1 MPVKIRLQR
10 RGRKKRPFYHIVIAD
25 SRSPRDGRFIE
36 KIGVYNPMTNPA
48 TIDVDRQKAL
58 DWLGNG
64 AQPTHTVGAILRY
77 KGVMYMKHLQR
88 GVAKG
93 AFTQEEADKK
103 FAAWL
108 EQKETLVSK
117 AIEKEAA
124 SKEALKKER
133 FGEIPQ
139 IFKEE
144 VVEEAPVVEEAA
156 EEAAEEA
163 PVVEEAA
170 EEAAE
175 EAPVVEEAA
184 EEAAEETPVAEEA
197 AEETAD
203 EATTETTEETTEET
217 ATEEPAAEEGD
228 APAADAE

>member
-10 RGRKKRPFYHIVIAD
+10 RGRKKRPFYHIVVAD

-58 DWLGNG
+58 DWMGNG

-103 FAAWL
+103 FAAWI
-108 EQKETLVSK
+108 EHKETSVSK

-124 SKEALKKER
+124 SVEALKKER
-133 FGEIPQ
+133 FGVVPE

-144 VVEEAPVVEEAA
+144 VVEEAPAA
-156 EEAAEEA
+156 EEAEA
-163 PVVEEAA
+163 VVETVEEAT
-170 EEAAE
+170 EEAT
-175 EAPVVEEAA
+175 EA
-184 EEAAEETPVAEEA
+184 VA
-197 AEETAD
+197 
-203 EATTETTEETTEET
+203 ETTEEATEEPK
-217 ATEEPAAEEGD
+217 AEEPAAEEGD
-228 APAADAE
+228 APKADAE

>member
-108 EQKETLVSK
+108 EHKEASVSK

-124 SKEALKKER
+124 NQEALKKER

-144 VVEEAPVVEEAA
+144 VVEEAP
-156 EEAAEEA
+156 
-163 PVVEEAA
+163 
-170 EEAAE
+170 
-175 EAPVVEEAA
+175 AA
-184 EEAAEETPVAEEA
+184 EEAAEETA
-197 AEETAD
+197 
-203 EATTETTEETTEET
+203 EATAETTEE
-217 ATEEPAAEEGD
+217 APAEEPAAEEGD

>member
-10 RGRKKRPFYHIVIAD
+10 RGRKKRPFYHIVVAD

-108 EQKETLVSK
+108 EQKETSVSK

-144 VVEEAPVVEEAA
+144 VVEEAP
-156 EEAAEEA
+156 
-163 PVVEEAA
+163 
-170 EEAAE
+170 
-175 EAPVVEEAA
+175 AA
-184 EEAAEETPVAEEA
+184 EEAAEETAEEA
-197 AEETAD
+197 V
-203 EATTETTEETTEET
+203 EATAEATEETTEEA
-217 ATEEPAAEEGD
+217 ATEKPAAEEGD

>member
-10 RGRKKRPFYHIVIAD
+10 RGRKKRPFYHIVVAD

-58 DWLGNG
+58 DWMGNG

-103 FAAWL
+103 FAAWI
-108 EQKETLVSK
+108 EHKETSVSK

-124 SKEALKKER
+124 SVEALKKER
-133 FGEIPQ
+133 FGVVPE

-144 VVEEAPVVEEAA
+144 VVEEAPAA
-156 EEAAEEA
+156 EEAEA
-163 PVVEEAA
+163 VVETVEEAT
-170 EEAAE
+170 EA
-175 EAPVVEEAA
+175 
-184 EEAAEETPVAEEA
+184 VAEV
-197 AEETAD
+197 
-203 EATTETTEETTEET
+203 TEETTEVVAET
-217 ATEEPAAEEGD
+217 TEEATEAVAETTEEATEEPKAEEPAAEEGD
-228 APAADAE
+228 APKADAE

>member
-1 MPVKIRLQR
+1 LVKPYKFSFMPVKIRLQR
-10 RGRKKRPFYHIVIAD
+10 RGRKKRPFYHIVVAD

-58 DWLGNG
+58 DWMGNG

-103 FAAWL
+103 FAAWI
-108 EQKETLVSK
+108 EHKETSVSK
-117 AIEKEAA
+117 AIEKEVA
-124 SKEALKKER
+124 SVEALKKER
-133 FGEIPQ
+133 FGVVPE

-144 VVEEAPVVEEAA
+144 VVEEAPAA
-156 EEAAEEA
+156 EEAEEVVETAEEA
-163 PVVEEAA
+163 TEAVAEATEEAT
-170 EEAAE
+170 EA
-175 EAPVVEEAA
+175 
-184 EEAAEETPVAEEA
+184 VA
-197 AEETAD
+197 
-203 EATTETTEETTEET
+203 ETTEEATEEPK
-217 ATEEPAAEEGD
+217 AEEPAAEEGD
-228 APAADAE
+228 APKADAE

>member
-10 RGRKKRPFYHIVIAD
+10 RGRKKRPFYHIVVAD

-58 DWLGNG
+58 DWMGNG

-103 FAAWL
+103 FAAWI
-108 EQKETLVSK
+108 EHKETSVSK
-117 AIEKEAA
+117 AIEKEVA
-124 SKEALKKER
+124 SVEALKKER
-133 FGEIPQ
+133 FGVVPE

-144 VVEEAPVVEEAA
+144 VVEEAPAA
-156 EEAAEEA
+156 EEAEA
-163 PVVEEAA
+163 VVETVEEATEA
-170 EEAAE
+170 VAEVTEEATE
-175 EAPVVEEAA
+175 V
-184 EEAAEETPVAEEA
+184 VAE
-197 AEETAD
+197 
-203 EATTETTEETTEET
+203 ATEVVAETTEEATEAVAETTEE
-217 ATEEPAAEEGD
+217 ATEEPKAEEPAAEEGD
-228 APAADAE
+228 APKADAE

>member
-108 EQKETLVSK
+108 EQKETSVSK

-144 VVEEAPVVEEAA
+144 VVEEAP
-156 EEAAEEA
+156 
-163 PVVEEAA
+163 
-170 EEAAE
+170 
-175 EAPVVEEAA
+175 AA
-184 EEAAEETPVAEEA
+184 EEAAEETAEEA
-197 AEETAD
+197 V
-203 EATTETTEETTEET
+203 EATAEATEETTEEA
-217 ATEEPAAEEGD
+217 ATEKPAAEEGD

>member
-10 RGRKKRPFYHIVIAD
+10 RGRKKRPFYHIVVAD

-58 DWLGNG
+58 DWMGNG

-103 FAAWL
+103 FAAWI
-108 EQKETLVSK
+108 EHKETSVSK
-117 AIEKEAA
+117 AIEKEEA
-124 SKEALKKER
+124 SVEALKKER
-133 FGEIPQ
+133 FGVVPE

-144 VVEEAPVVEEAA
+144 VVEEAPAA
-156 EEAAEEA
+156 EEAEA
-163 PVVEEAA
+163 VVETVEEATEEVA
-170 EEAAE
+170 EVTEEATE
-175 EAPVVEEAA
+175 V
-184 EEAAEETPVAEEA
+184 VAE
-197 AEETAD
+197 
-203 EATTETTEETTEET
+203 ATEVVAETTEEATEEPK
-217 ATEEPAAEEGD
+217 AEEPAAEEGD
-228 APAADAE
+228 APKADAE

>member
-58 DWLGNG
+58 DWIGNG

-103 FAAWL
+103 FAAWI
-108 EQKETLVSK
+108 ENKEASVSK

-144 VVEEAPVVEEAA
+144 VVEEAPV
-156 EEAAEEA
+156 
-163 PVVEEAA
+163 
-170 EEAAE
+170 
-175 EAPVVEEAA
+175 
-184 EEAAEETPVAEEA
+184 AEEA
-197 AEETAD
+197 AEETAEEAV
-203 EATTETTEETTEET
+203 EATAEATEETTEEP
-217 ATEEPAAEEGD
+217 AAEEPAAEEGD

>member
-36 KIGVYNPMTNPA
+36 KIGVYNPMTSPA

-64 AQPTHTVGAILRY
+64 AQPTHTVNAILRY

-88 GVAKG
+88 GVSKG
-93 AFTQEEADKK
+93 AFTQEEADQK

-108 EQKETLVSK
+108 ESKESTVIK
-117 AIEKEAA
+117 AIDQQKAA
-124 SKEALKKER
+124 TEALKKER
-133 FGEIPQ
+133 FGEIPE

-144 VVEEAPVVEEAA
+144 VVEEA
-156 EEAAEEA
+156 
-163 PVVEEAA
+163 
-170 EEAAE
+170 
-175 EAPVVEEAA
+175 
-184 EEAAEETPVAEEA
+184 A
-197 AEETAD
+197 AEETA
-203 EATTETTEETTEET
+203 EAE
-217 ATEEPAAEEGD
+217 ATEEAATEESVTEEPKAEGD
-228 APAADAE
+228 APEAEAPEADA

>member
-108 EQKETLVSK
+108 EQKEASVSK

-144 VVEEAPVVEEAA
+144 VVEEAPAA
-156 EEAAEEA
+156 EEA
-163 PVVEEAA
+163 VEEATA
-170 EEAAE
+170 EA
-175 EAPVVEEAA
+175 
-184 EEAAEETPVAEEA
+184 
-197 AEETAD
+197 
-203 EATTETTEETTEET
+203 TEETTEEA

>member
-10 RGRKKRPFYHIVIAD
+10 RGRKKRPFYHIVVAD

-58 DWLGNG
+58 DWMGNG

-103 FAAWL
+103 FAAWI
-108 EQKETLVSK
+108 EHKEASVSK

-124 SKEALKKER
+124 SVEALKKER
-133 FGEIPQ
+133 FGVVPE

-144 VVEEAPVVEEAA
+144 VVVEAPAA
-156 EEAAEEA
+156 EEAEAVVETAEEA
-163 PVVEEAA
+163 TEA
-170 EEAAE
+170 
-175 EAPVVEEAA
+175 
-184 EEAAEETPVAEEA
+184 VAEA
-197 AEETAD
+197 
-203 EATTETTEETTEET
+203 TEETTEAVAET
-217 ATEEPAAEEGD
+217 TEEATEEPKAEEPAAEEGD
-228 APAADAE
+228 APKADAE